1 MTVMGERLPE
11 AWMVEWHRNSRVEF
25 PLRRWS
31 FLQFPGFL
39 LVGYS
44 ALTLGRLPDML
55 DDGGWRFL
63 AYLLIA
69 TYVGIVAMFAWQFV
83 TQRPILVVDHRGIHQ
98 GRRRFMPWTEIGSI
112 GPVSGPKLARQLHVY
127 PKNIWAKHLIL
138 TQQHVN
144 DLQTFQT
151 WLQEVLDEQRRTE
164 SPRDDNDS
172 DRRRT
177 H

>member
-31 FLQFPGFL
+31 MVHPPMLVMLFLG
-39 LVGYS
+39 
-44 ALTLGRLPDML
+44 LTTFRSVPEML
-55 DDGGWRFL
+55 DDGWSFV
-63 AYLLIA
+63 AYLQIA
-69 TYVGIVAMFAWQFV
+69 LYAGAVIAIAWQFV

-151 WLQEVLDEQRRTE
+151 WLQEVLEEQRRTE
-164 SPRDDNDS
+164 SPTGR
-172 DRRRT
+172 
-177 H
+177 